1 MGSCCK
7 ASIKDNDIENIQ
19 NIYQL
24 EKIQKG
30 KNFSSIDFQTLSKYN
45 TGIDNKLNIDSNNV
59 NNNEQVQKKEQEQ
72 KLYISEKKLKLTVLQ
87 SKCLLEGK
95 EYLINSLGIIDS
107 NKKNIYKDGLV
118 IFGDINV
125 SKTKIQIYKNIF
137 TLTNFLKEK
146 QEFLYWKNMDF

>member
-59 NNNEQVQKKEQEQ
+59 NNNEQVQKIEQEQ

-125 SKTKIQIYKNIF
+125 SKTKFKFIKI
-137 TLTNFLKEK
+137 
-146 QEFLYWKNMDF
+146 

>member
-1 MGSCCK
+1 MGSCCN
-7 ASIKDNDIENIQ
+7 AIIKDNDIENIQ

-30 KNFSSIDFQTLSKYN
+30 KIFSSIDFQTLSKYN

-59 NNNEQVQKKEQEQ
+59 NNNEQVQKIEQEQ

-125 SKTKIQIYKNIF
+125 SETKIQIYKN
-137 TLTNFLKEK
+137 LNL
-146 QEFLYWKNMDF
+146 DR

>member
-1 MGSCCK
+1 MGSCCN

-59 NNNEQVQKKEQEQ
+59 NNNEQVQKIEQEQ

-125 SKTKIQIYKNIF
+125 SETKIQIYKN
-137 TLTNFLKEK
+137 LNL
-146 QEFLYWKNMDF
+146 DR

>member
-1 MGSCCK
+1 MGSCCN

-59 NNNEQVQKKEQEQ
+59 NNNEQVQKIEQEQ

-125 SKTKIQIYKNIF
+125 SITKIQIYK
-137 TLTNFLKEK
+137 L
-146 QEFLYWKNMDF
+146 DR